1 MSFLSDFETTLTSAF
16 VSGGGGG
23 PSAIISST
31 ASTILLTFKGAF
43 VVGFMIWIMLI
54 AYEVAWGKTED
65 GMAFLLT
72 RIGKIFLIGAFAF
85 EGWPAVQELL
95 IAIQQ
100 AFVSAVSGST
110 TISSALDTNIINPML
125 LYFYSILDGFGT
137 ALSVFSWTDPKEF
150 LGLMINGIVV
160 AIAYLFLWII
170 AIGICIVTMAMYFV
184 SLASFYILLAVGPFF
199 LLCLCFPFLQRF
211 FETWVSSAMTAILA
225 MTFTALLATMTA
237 GFLGLGTLAATFPA
251 AGVDLSLG
259 SAPALIFGKAGLA
272 ALLIYL
278 FSKVFDMASALGGGM
293 NMGANMIGAMRQL
306 ARMNNA
312 TKPSSKADPAPG
324 NKIESG
330 GKGTG
335 GSAGSSG
342 AANQA
347 NSKAAA
353 TGNRG
358 SGSTS
363 VGQFAYNR
371 GAPTARTRYK

>member
-31 ASTILLTFKGAF
+31 ASTVLLTFKGAF

-65 GMAFLLT
+65 GMTYLLT

-95 IAIQQ
+95 ISMQQ

-110 TISSALDTNIINPML
+110 TISSALDTNIIDPML
-125 LYFYSILDGFGT
+125 LYFYSILDGFAT
-137 ALSVFSWTDPKEF
+137 AFQVFDFFDMHPF
-150 LGLMINGIVV
+150 LMLILNGVVV
-160 AIAYLFLWII
+160 AIAYLVLWII
-170 AIGICIVTMAMYFV
+170 AMGICIVTMAMYFV

-211 FETWVSSAMTAILA
+211 FETWVGTAMTAILA

-278 FSKVFDMASALGGGM
+278 FAKVFDMASALGGGM
-293 NMGANMIGAMRQL
+293 NMGANMVGAMRQL

-312 TKPSSKADPAPG
+312 TKPRPAPATPP
-324 NKIESG
+324 NEIAP
-330 GKGTG
+330 GKGSG
-335 GSAGSSG
+335 GSAGAAG

-347 NSKAAA
+347 NSQA
-353 TGNRG
+353 TVVGRG
-358 SGSTS
+358 PTAPSTI
-363 VGQFAYNR
+363 GQFAYNR
-371 GAPTARTRYK
+371 NTLTKRARFQ

>member
-1 MSFLSDFETTLTSAF
+1 MSFLSDFETSLTSAF
-16 VSGGGGG
+16 VAGGGGG

-43 VVGFMIWIMLI
+43 VVGFMIWLMLI

-65 GMAFLLT
+65 GMTFLLT

-110 TISSALDTNIINPML
+110 TISSALDTNIVNPLL
-125 LYFYSILDGFGT
+125 LYFYSILDGFST
-137 ALSVFSWTDPKEF
+137 AIDTFSFTNPLEF
-150 LGLMINGIVV
+150 LQLMLNGLVLV
-160 AIAYLFLWII
+160 IAYVCLWII
-170 AIGICIVTMAMYFV
+170 AIIVCIVTMAMYFV

-211 FETWVSSAMTAILA
+211 FETWVSSAITAILA

-251 AGVDLSLG
+251 AGVNFALA
-259 SAPALIFGKAGLA
+259 SAPAIVLGKAGLA
-272 ALLIYL
+272 ALLVYL
-278 FSKVFDMASALGGGM
+278 FAKVFDMASALGGGM
-293 NMGANMIGAMRQL
+293 NMGANMVGAMRQL
-306 ARMNNA
+306 ARMNKA
-312 TKPSSKADPAPG
+312 TKPSPAPAPPPLPST
-324 NKIESG
+324 NKIEPS

-335 GSAGSSG
+335 SSSG

-347 NSKAAA
+347 NSKTALV
-353 TGNRG
+353 GRG
-358 SGSTS
+358 PSSS
-363 VGQFAYNR
+363 NGQFAYNR
-371 GAPTARTRYK
+371 NTLTKRARFQ

>member
-31 ASTILLTFKGAF
+31 ASAILLTFKGAF

-65 GMAFLLT
+65 GMTYLLT

-110 TISSALDTNIINPML
+110 TISSALDTNIIDPLL
-125 LYFYSILDGFGT
+125 LYFYSILDGFGLALDTFSLT
-137 ALSVFSWTDPKEF
+137 ALAPFIWLMF
-150 LGLMINGIVV
+150 QGLVV
-160 AIAYLFLWII
+160 MIAYGFLWIL

-211 FETWVSSAMTAILA
+211 FESWVGTAMTAILA

-251 AGVDLSLG
+251 AGVDLTIA

-278 FSKVFDMASALGGGM
+278 FAKVFDMASALGGGM
-293 NMGANMIGAMRQL
+293 HMGANMIGAMRQL

-312 TKPSSKADPAPG
+312 TKSSPKAPPPPPPNEIAPG
-324 NKIESG
+324 
-330 GKGTG
+330 KGSG
-335 GSAGSSG
+335 GSAG

-347 NSKAAA
+347 NSQTTLVGKGPSAP
-353 TGNRG
+353 
-358 SGSTS
+358 STI
-363 VGQFAYNR
+363 GQFAYNR
-371 GAPTARTRYK
+371 NTLTKRARFQ